1 MGAGNFSLLYVSYP
15 THSLGKNAKYL
26 FVVLIG
32 AFLSRVPSKDNLKLP
47 KHKMVVAFIITT
59 GVIIFNLMKESSKD
73 TGDYHL
79 YPEEWKGYILLVVAM
94 IS

>member
-32 AFLSRVPSKDNLKLP
+32 AFFSRVPLKDNLKL
-47 KHKMVVAFIITT
+47 HKSKLFVALIITA
-59 GVIIFNLMKESSKD
+59 GVIIFNVMKSASVDK
-73 TGDYHL
+73 GDHHA
-79 YPEEWKGYILLVVAM
+79 YP
-94 IS
+94 